1 MKPKDAIK
9 LDIVELDRS
18 ETYLEEHVLLEDGLY
33 INLYQPD
40 EQYGDQ
46 KRRATDFIWSKIT

>member
-9 LDIVELDRS
+9 LDIVEQDRC
-18 ETYLEEHVLLEDGLY
+18 ETCPEENVILEDGLY
-33 INLYQPD
+33 IYLYQSD

-46 KRRATDFIWSKIT
+46 KKKSYWLYFE